1 MKKTRSGIRKKPLLV
16 TLAVAFLLTVPVIA
30 ANEKPPVPVSIRE
43 TLQERVKLLSRLVAD
58 YEKQFE
64 NGSLD
69 GNLLTGARTELYVA
83 KLLLMK
89 AEQGRAAVPGIAV
102 AILRN
107 LVAQRK
113 MEEVEK
119 RYSNGALGWSNL
131 LKAKLEANDAR
142 LKYLQALQNGKYDE
156 MRLRQLM
163 PVLAKADP
171 ARLDDKFLQALLNVE
186 KE

>member
-16 TLAVAFLLTVPVIA
+16 ILAAGFLLTVPVIA
-30 ANEKPPVPVSIRE
+30 ANENPAVPVSIRE

-83 KLLLMK
+83 KILLMK

-102 AILRN
+102 AILRD
-107 LVAQRK
+107 LVARRQ
-113 MEEVEK
+113 M
-119 RYSNGALGWSNL
+119 
-131 LKAKLEANDAR
+131 
-142 LKYLQALQNGKYDE
+142 NGKYDE
-156 MRLRQLM
+156 TRLRQLM
-163 PVLAKADP
+163 PRLAKADP
-171 ARLDDKFLQALLNVE
+171 ARLDGQFLQALLSVE